1 MDKKINIFL
10 ALCGAIGP
18 IYFLILIITIG
29 FLHPNYNHITQY
41 ISELSAV
48 NAPYAIIMNTIGFPL
63 LGLFIIAFSYS
74 LYKGVKYEKGLIIGP
89 ILVAISGISFILV
102 AIFPC
107 DPNCIT
113 ISMKGAIHGHVANIS
128 QFSLIFAPLFMYNG
142 FRKDER
148 WHNYHIFS
156 LLIIIIALF
165 FSVLYKMNFFTD
177 MIGLFQRISFGIPL
191 FWVEITAI
199 KLFRIL

>member
-63 LGLFIIAFSYS
+63 LGLFVIDRFGFMVNFGFYS
-74 LYKGVKYEKGLIIGP
+74 
-89 ILVAISGISFILV
+89 
-102 AIFPC
+102 
-107 DPNCIT
+107 N
-113 ISMKGAIHGHVANIS
+113 
-128 QFSLIFAPLFMYNG
+128 
-142 FRKDER
+142 
-148 WHNYHIFS
+148 
-156 LLIIIIALF
+156 
-165 FSVLYKMNFFTD
+165 
-177 MIGLFQRISFGIPL
+177 
-191 FWVEITAI
+191 
-199 KLFRIL
+199 